1 MKKVRTMQNAV
12 EQKKKDGVDV
22 SNTFVF
28 CEKTTGVTQFHAQ
41 ATADR
46 NITVERVAG
55 LLAMQCLVRGHD
67 PDDFV
72 VLVPAEKSLV
82 GKFLSRAKE
91 LLEQGRAASRPAAL
105 SPRQT
110 EILLSVIRN
119 RANKEIASRLNI
131 TVRTVKFHVSSL
143 LNKFGVDNR
152 TDLARRAAALVNPGV
167 EDSEG
172 LAFRPPAETREAPAS
187 APLDRTPELAMKA
200 RSHVRITRKTTSGL
214 ALYCSCSSGTQPLL
228 SLARTLALAKEHH
241 LPW

>member
-1 MKKVRTMQNAV
+1 MKKVRAVQNNSD
-12 EQKKKDGVDV
+12 QKEKAGADL
-22 SNTFVF
+22 STFVF
-28 CEKTTGVTQFHAQ
+28 CEKATGVTQFRAESD
-41 ATADR
+41 ADH

-72 VLVPAEKSLV
+72 VLVPAEKHLV
-82 GKFLSRAKE
+82 GRFLTRAKE
-91 LLEQGRAASRPAAL
+91 LLEQGRAASRPASL

-131 TVRTVKFHVSSL
+131 TVRTVKFHISSL

-152 TDLARRAAALVNPGV
+152 ADLARRAAALVKPGV

-172 LAFRPPAETREAPAS
+172 LAFVMPNGEFQSSNPRPIA
-187 APLDRTPELAMKA
+187 LDRTPAVAMKA
-200 RSHVRITRKTTSGL
+200 RTVRFAGR
-214 ALYCSCSSGTQPLL
+214 QL
-228 SLARTLALAKEHH
+228 SA
-241 LPW
+241 